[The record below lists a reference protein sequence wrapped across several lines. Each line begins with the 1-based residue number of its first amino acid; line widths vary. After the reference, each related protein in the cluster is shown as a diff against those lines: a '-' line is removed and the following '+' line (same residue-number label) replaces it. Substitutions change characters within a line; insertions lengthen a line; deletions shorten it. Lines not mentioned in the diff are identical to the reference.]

1 MDLKLNTIAGTLAL
15 LYAFGMSTYLL
26 VFNENPIEPFV
37 SFLLAVLILLA
48 FGIFFGCFHTEN
60 PNPPNPKVK

>member
-26 VFNENPIEPFV
+26 IFHSSELSPLQLIFSV
-37 SFLLAVLILLA
+37 VLILLA
-48 FGIFFGCFHTEN
+48 QGIFFGCYNKEN
-60 PNPPNPKVK
+60 PQNAKKH